1 MRWILD
7 NLPLIADRLWAHV
20 ATSLPAIVLA
30 LLISLPLGWLAHRY
44 RPLNG
49 PLLTG
54 AGLMYALPS
63 LPLFIVLPVLIG
75 TGVRDAVNVVVALTL
90 YGVALMVRSVADGLD
105 GIPPEAR
112 NAATALGY
120 RPLRRF
126 LAVDLPLAGPV
137 ILSGLRV
144 VAVSTVSLC
153 TVGAVLGIP
162 SLGMLFTD
170 GFQRGIL
177 AQILTGIVL
186 TVALALALDRL
197 LVLAGRLLMPWA
209 RTPSRR
215 AVRRSHRP
223 GRSDQTDQTD
233 QTDQAGQSVMPS

>member
-1 MRWILD
+1 MTWVLQ
-7 NLPLIADRLWAHV
+7 NLPLIADRTWAHL
-20 ATSLPAIVLA
+20 ATSLPAVLA
-30 LLISLPLGWLAHRY
+30 ALVLAVPLGWLAHRY

-54 AGLMYALPS
+54 AGLLYAIPS

-75 TGVRDAVNVVVALTL
+75 TGVRDVVNVVVALTL
-90 YGVALMVRSVADGLD
+90 YGVALLVRSVADGLD

-112 NAATALGY
+112 NAAVALGY
-120 RPLRRF
+120 PPLRRF

-153 TVGAVLGIP
+153 TVGAVLGVP
-162 SLGMLFTD
+162 SLGLLFTD

-177 AQILTGIVL
+177 AEILTGIVL
-186 TVALALALDRL
+186 TAVLALALDRL
-197 LVLAGRLLMPWA
+197 IVLLGRLAMPWT
-209 RTPSRR
+209 RT
-215 AVRRSHRP
+215 
-223 GRSDQTDQTD
+223 
-233 QTDQAGQSVMPS
+233 AGAGA